1 MKRILLR
8 IIFIF
13 ILLLLNI
20 SCRVD
25 IIEPNNPAGN
35 KNIPVKE
42 GKENYFNLAINADR
56 LSTEM
61 NFDANFSSENN
72 SISLKVNDRQS
83 GTCTLRVISSENKT
97 LYSAIIEINDL
108 DIQQRINQG
117 IPSTIRLICDNFT
130 GKIKIVIN
138 KSPI

>member
-1 MKRILLR
+1 MKRILLS
-8 IIFIF
+8 IIFIL

-72 SISLKVNDRQS
+72 SVSLKVNDRQS

-108 DIQQRINQG
+108 DIRQRINQG
-117 IPSTIRLICDNFT
+117 IPSKIRLICDNFT